1 MAVEN
6 LSGTI
11 RGVDA
16 TYGVGE
22 GGTLKSKTVTVEI
35 SAAASTTSTYFQG
48 KLRIPSIARLS
59 GLGKVHFD
67 DLASSGSP
75 TLDVG
80 LFAVNSNITS
90 DDDALNDGIDC
101 ASAAGSASI
110 IKDISNYGKRAYEFV
125 SGQTSDPQG
134 ELDFVV
140 TIKDAATNTGGT
152 LTVELFYTID

>member
-16 TYGVGE
+16 THGVGE

-35 SAAASTTSTYFQG
+35 SAAASATSTYFQG
-48 KLRIPSIARLS
+48 KLRIPSAARIS
-59 GLGKVHFD
+59 GMSKINLD

-75 TLDVG
+75 TLDAG

-90 DDDALNDGIDC
+90 DDDALNDGIDA
-101 ASAAGSASI
+101 ASAGSVSL
-110 IKDISNYGKRAYEFV
+110 IKDISNYGKKAYEFV

-134 ELDFVV
+134 ELDVVV

-152 LTVELFYTID
+152 VTIELFYTID

>member
-22 GGTLKSKTVTVEI
+22 GGTLKSKTVTVEV
-35 SAAASTTSTYFQG
+35 SANASDTSTYFQG
-48 KLRIPSIARLS
+48 KLRIPSTARIAGISKIYL
-59 GLGKVHFD
+59 D

-75 TLDVG
+75 TLDAG
-80 LFAVNSNITS
+80 LFAVNGNITS
-90 DDDALNDGIDC
+90 DDDALNDGIDA
-101 ASAAGSASI
+101 ASAGSVSL
-110 IKDISNYGKRAYEFV
+110 IKDISNYGKKAYEFV

-134 ELDFVV
+134 ELDVV
-140 TIKDAATNTGGT
+140 LTIKDADTNTGGT
-152 LTVELFYTID
+152 VTMELFYTID

>member
-22 GGTLKSKTVTVEI
+22 GGTLKSKTVTVEV
-35 SAAASTTSTYFQG
+35 SANASATSTYFQG
-48 KLRIPSIARLS
+48 KLRIPSTARIVGGISKIYL
-59 GLGKVHFD
+59 D

-75 TLDVG
+75 TLDAG
-80 LFAVNSNITS
+80 LFAVNGNITS
-90 DDDALNDGIDC
+90 DDDALNDGIDA
-101 ASAAGSASI
+101 ASAGSVSL
-110 IKDISNYGKRAYEFV
+110 IKDISNYGKKAYEFV

-134 ELDFVV
+134 ELDVV
-140 TIKDAATNTGGT
+140 LTIKDAATNTGGT
-152 LTVELFYTID
+152 VTMELFYTID

>member
-35 SAAASTTSTYFQG
+35 SAAASATSTYFQG

-59 GLGKVHFD
+59 GLGKVHCD

-80 LFAVNSNITS
+80 LFAVNGNITS
-90 DDDALNDGIDC
+90 DDDALNDGIDA
-101 ASAAGSASI
+101 ASAGSVSL
-110 IKDISNYGKRAYEFV
+110 IKDISNYGKKAYEFV

-134 ELDFVV
+134 ELDVV
-140 TIKDAATNTGGT
+140 LTIKDAATNTGGT
-152 LTVELFYTID
+152 VTMELFYTID